1 MANDKQKL
9 PSTVTLPTESRKLL
23 ENMGSTVERLRAD
36 LEVLKKLG
44 LGTSVIEDKLAWA
57 DEARKVLLE
66 HFG

>member
-1 MANDKQKL
+1 MANDKEKL
-9 PSTVTLPTESRKLL
+9 PSTVKLPPESRKLL
-23 ENMGSTVERLRAD
+23 QDMGSTVERLRAD

-44 LGTSVIEDKLAWA
+44 LGTALIEDKLAWA